1 MIKQLICRHKTRG
14 KKEHHVYDP
23 VIQWL
28 FIPPSRLLNTLLDL
42 QIWWL
47 GYAQTACWTAG
58 HINIKSPI
66 MVLCLSYGT
75 LELSSCSLI
84 QFVLCCPDSL
94 YTFCHQCAGPGL
106 ARSSLAVRMTPG
118 LALRLSYQQATNAHD
133 RKPAGRPAS
142 VGRAPL
148 GLNTEYFNFRNR
160 INFPL

>member
-58 HINIKSPI
+58 HINFMSQTLSPI
-66 MVLCLSYGT
+66 MVLCLSYT
-75 LELSSCSLI
+75 WELSSCSLI
-84 QFVLCCPDSL
+84 QFVQIVCTHFAISVQV
-94 YTFCHQCAGPGL
+94 H
-106 ARSSLAVRMTPG
+106 
-118 LALRLSYQQATNAHD
+118 ALRVRRLQYERSQA
-133 RKPAGRPAS
+133 
-142 VGRAPL
+142 
-148 GLNTEYFNFRNR
+148 
-160 INFPL
+160 